1 MRNHIEILKEI
12 DQVLSQGG
20 FAEERQQL
28 ENEIRASSSG
38 GELCMMA
45 GAKLLS
51 FQISN
56 SSINFSI
63 GHLINEFIAYCHH
76 NGLYPRP

>member
-1 MRNHIEILKEI
+1 M
-12 DQVLSQGG
+12 LSEGG

-28 ENEIRASSSG
+28 ENEIRASSTGS
-38 GELCMMA
+38 ELCLMA

-51 FQISN
+51 FQINN
-56 SSINFSI
+56 SSIKSSV

-76 NGLYPRP
+76 NGLYPVA